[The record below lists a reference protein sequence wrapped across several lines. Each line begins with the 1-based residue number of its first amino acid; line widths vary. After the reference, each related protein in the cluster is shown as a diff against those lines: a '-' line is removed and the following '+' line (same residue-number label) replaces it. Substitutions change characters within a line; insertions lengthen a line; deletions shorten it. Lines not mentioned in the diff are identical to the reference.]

1 MTISTGD
8 RLPEATLTRMGA
20 NGAETVDLGARLKG
34 RSVAIFAVPGAF
46 STTCHVAH
54 LPSFL
59 RNKAAFDARGVD
71 EIICIAVN
79 DPFVMQHWGEVAGTK
94 DKVTMIP
101 DGNGEFTKAIGM
113 DFDGSGYGLATRSKR
128 YSMVVENG
136 KVTKLNVEAKPSD
149 VELSGAQACVVN
161 L

>member
-20 NGAETVDLGARLKG
+20 GGAETVDLGARLKG

-79 DPFVMQHWGEVAGTK
+79 DPFVMKSWGEATGATAGGITLLA
-94 DKVTMIP
+94 DA
-101 DGNGEFTKAIGM
+101 DGAFTRAIGM
-113 DFDGSGYGLATRSKR
+113 EFDAPAVGFFGRSRR
-128 YSMVVENG
+128 YAMHVVDG
-136 KVTKLNVEAKPSD
+136 VVKVLNVETGRGCEVSAG
-149 VELSGAQACVVN
+149 EALLAAI
-161 L
+161 